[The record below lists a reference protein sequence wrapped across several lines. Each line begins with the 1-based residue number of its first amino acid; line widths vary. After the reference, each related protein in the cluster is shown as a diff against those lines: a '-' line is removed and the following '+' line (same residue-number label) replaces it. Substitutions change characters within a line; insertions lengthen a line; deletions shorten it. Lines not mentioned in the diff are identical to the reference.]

1 MTPANYEKMDH
12 LCTNYLSID
21 DDFVKDVYIRH
32 FCVMIEYYNLCNA
45 NDVLTN
51 KKFVY
56 ESVLGMDTENIML
69 AKIISLF
76 DISDDH
82 FDHNL
87 EYVHIVDDIRLI
99 KDRHK
104 KYILLQDFLNYI
116 NDLF

>member
-1 MTPANYEKMDH
+1 
-12 LCTNYLSID
+12 
-21 DDFVKDVYIRH
+21 
-32 FCVMIEYYNLCNA
+32 MIEYYNLCNA